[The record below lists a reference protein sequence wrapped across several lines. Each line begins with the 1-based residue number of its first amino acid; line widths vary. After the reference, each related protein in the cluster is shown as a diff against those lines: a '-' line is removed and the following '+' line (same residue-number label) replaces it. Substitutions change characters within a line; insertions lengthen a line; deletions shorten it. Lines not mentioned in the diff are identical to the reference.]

1 MDAIASDP
9 DSIFSIKSTST
20 DAVREYF
27 DQADLC
33 TLVSSPRSPPPS
45 PPSPPP
51 SSPPSPPSPSSP
63 APLPPPP
70 PPVPPSSPS
79 TACLLKTDIV
89 LILDRT
95 GSMAGI
101 VQDVVAFALELINKF
116 QLGEDFAKVH
126 WHCTSLSR
134 RVKFVHVGLVHFNE
148 QAVIT
153 SYLTADL
160 AALTQV
166 CSTKLQVLTS
176 SFWEDRCR
184 RQLHEARDSFI
195 WWCLRVQ

>member
-9 DSIFSIKSTST
+9 DSIFSIKSTSI

-33 TLVSSPRSPPPS
+33 TLASSPRSPPPS

-51 SSPPSPPSPSSP
+51 PPPPSPPSPSPPASSP
-63 APLPPPP
+63 PTPSPPPP
-70 PPVPPSSPS
+70 LDLS
-79 TACLLKTDIV
+79 TACLVKTDFV

-116 QLGEDFAKVH
+116 QLGEELAKVH
-126 WHCTSLSR
+126 WHCTYLSR
-134 RVKFVHVGLVHFNE
+134 RVGLVHFNE

-160 AALTQV
+160 AALTQ
-166 CSTKLQVLTS
+166 
-176 SFWEDRCR
+176 
-184 RQLHEARDSFI
+184 
-195 WWCLRVQ
+195 